1 MSAPTF
7 NKYRSTTIYGNLS
20 VRDFTNSAGTSVIE
34 QASVDLSG
42 NFLSR
47 GDSTF
52 TKAVVCNANV
62 ADINANNKLTT
73 KEYVDS
79 AVSGGGGSSILG
91 LNNAWSGTNSYNV
104 YFPSSTLPTST
115 SITTDSIV
123 NKGMLDTI
131 YQSISGMSS
140 YLTTSSAS
148 STYQTLAGMSSYLTT
163 SSASSTYQTI
173 ADMTNYLTTSSASS
187 TYQTLAGMSSY
198 LTTSSAS
205 STYQTIAD
213 MTNYLT
219 STQIASTYQT
229 IANSVSLS
237 ANNTFSGKYNIF
249 NGYLFN
255 QYSSTNFFRNAY
267 GDTSTTTGFTLSPQQ
282 SSTGSSVSINQTSP
296 TTNSTTTSGLSQTLI
311 TSYTLPAYFSKGI
324 TLNIPVG
331 MRTGGAWVVGT
342 TLACDITHT
351 FNTITPKLY
360 VNGTFITNLT
370 YSVNNNNPLT
380 RTFNIGYVNAT
391 GNKTVSIDQYFFNL
405 TINTSDYF
413 NDYLNRNE
421 GQTNAITIKIEYNV
435 LSTITKTSNS
445 GNFTASLLP
454 SIISNI
460 TTLTYVDNSS
470 PVGNFTSVNNGA
482 GGTTATSIQVGNDMT
497 AGTTYINNLRCKELS
512 TNLNCNNGTTT
523 SSLRVAHGDY
533 PYIYSTLL
541 AKQVLYTTPQ
551 VYTQTIVQRVQGTT
565 LSIDQTTT
573 TATITEDY
581 NVPIS
586 IIAPFS
592 IPQYFS
598 KIINLYV
605 PIAISNSGI
614 HNLTGT
620 ALTLTIQNTINT
632 MTCKVYI
639 NGVLTA
645 ITLPVEIQS
654 GNVSSRTNTITYSTT
669 GSKTFDMEQYYFNIL
684 MDGANYYNNYLT
696 RDESKTNVIELYLS
710 ANITTTITKTS
721 NTGNFTA
728 TNYVKFVSN
737 TNTQT
742 YSTGASIP
750 VNPNV
755 SFSPNSNGTG
765 YFAFSSAPYYND
777 PNNFSGGTTYT
788 NHLRANTFNLI
799 RAGTI
804 LLQAHQN
811 IVPTGFLLCNGA
823 TLNATTNPQYQEL
836 YNYITTLY
844 GGTSQASFNVP
855 NLTAPNANM
864 VYMIKY

>member
-1 MSAPTF
+1 MPGPTF
-7 NKYRSTTIYGNLS
+7 NKYRSTTIYGALN
-20 VRDFTNSAGTSVIE
+20 VKDFTNSAGTSVIE

-52 TKAVVCNANV
+52 TKAIVCNANV

-115 SITTDSIV
+115 SITSNSIV

-205 STYQTIAD
+205 STYQTIAN

-282 SSTGSSVSINQTSP
+282 SSTGSSVSINQTSI
-296 TTNSTTTSGLSQTLI
+296 TNSTTTSGLSQTLI

-380 RTFNIGYVNAT
+380 RTFNIGYVNAA

-460 TTLTYVDNSS
+460 TTLTFVDNSS

-482 GGTTATSIQVGNDMT
+482 GGTSATSIQVGNDMT

-523 SSLRVAHGDY
+523 SSLRVSHGDY
-533 PYIYSTLL
+533 PYIYSILL
-541 AKQVLYTTPQ
+541 AKPVYYTTPQ
-551 VYTQTIVQRVQGTT
+551 VYTETIVQRVQGTT
-565 LSIDQTTT
+565 LTINQTTT

-598 KIINLYV
+598 KSINV
-605 PIAISNSGI
+605 GIPIGI
-614 HNLTGT
+614 ENTGNHNLTGT
-620 ALTLTIQNTINT
+620 ALTTTIQNTINS

-639 NGVLTA
+639 NGVYTN
-645 ITLPVEIQS
+645 INLPVVILNS
-654 GNVSSRTNTITYSTT
+654 NVSSRTNTIAYTTT
-669 GSKTFDMEQYYFNIL
+669 GNKYFSMEQFYFDIA
-684 MDGANYYNNYLT
+684 MEGANYYNNYLS
-696 RDESKTNVIELYLS
+696 RDESKTNIIELYLS
-710 ANITTTITKTS
+710 ANITTTFTKTS

-728 TNYVKFVSN
+728 TNYVRFVSN
-737 TNTQT
+737 TNIQT
-742 YSTGASIP
+742 YSTGSSVP
-750 VNPNV
+750 VITPT
-755 SFSPNSNGTG
+755 FSPNSNGTN
-765 YFAFSSAPYYND
+765 YFAFSTASVYND

-836 YNYITTLY
+836 YNYITILY